1 MEYNQPFQ
9 QTNSGLLC
17 PLITVWLIFV
27 LDLSSFWKGSL
38 GLFPVSFQLVIAI
51 LVTYGIKNRNFK
63 YYKVGLIISLIQSI
77 IGTLLLLY
85 ILALY
90 SNVKM
95 KSGEWAALF
104 IYMIIL
110 SIFIW
115 LQSGIL
121 LIFRKKVES
130 QCNYNMSGFYYP
142 AV

>member
-1 MEYNQPFQ
+1 MDF
-9 QTNSGLLC
+9 
-17 PLITVWLIFV
+17 
-27 LDLSSFWKGSL
+27 SSFWRGSL
-38 GLFPVSFQLVIAI
+38 GLFPVTFQLVIAI
-51 LVTYGIKNRNFK
+51 LITSGIKNRNYK

-85 ILALY
+85 ILALV
-90 SNVKM
+90 SNANM

-121 LIFRKKVES
+121 LHFRKKVES